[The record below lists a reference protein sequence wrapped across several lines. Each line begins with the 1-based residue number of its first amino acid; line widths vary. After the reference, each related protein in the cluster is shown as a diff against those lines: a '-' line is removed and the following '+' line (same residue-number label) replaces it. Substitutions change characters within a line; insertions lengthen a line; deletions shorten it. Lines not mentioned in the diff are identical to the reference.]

1 MLLWCFPLSSDHVS
15 ATELLFP
22 VSVLLPECV
31 PAIGRR
37 LLATEAE
44 AEPESEPESEA
55 DQGFERLV
63 RDFGGG

>member
-15 ATELLFP
+15 TPELLFP

-31 PAIGRR
+31 PALGRR
-37 LLATEAE
+37 FLAAE
-44 AEPESEPESEA
+44 AEPEPESEA